1 MPTINQLVRKGRIT
15 PEEKSKSR
23 ALHSC
28 PQRRGVCLQVMTRT
42 PKKPNSALR
51 KVAKVRLTNGE
62 EVIAYIGGE
71 GHNLQEHSIVLVR
84 GGRVKDL
91 PGVRYHIVRGALDCL
106 GVDKRRQGA
115 QVWRQA
121 SEGCCQVNQ
130 TSYLLY
136 IMARRKRV
144 YRKIE
149 RRDPRYDSAL
159 VGKLISKV
167 MLDGKRSLA
176 ERIVYAA
183 IDMANEGTDSIDPL
197 EVITRAIENA
207 KPRVEVKSRRV
218 GGATYQV
225 PLEVDPARSESLAMR
240 WIVNYARNRKGV
252 PMHKALANEI
262 KEAANNQGSSVRKRD
277 DVHKMAQANRAFAH
291 FRW

>member
-1 MPTINQLVRKGRIT
+1 
-15 PEEKSKSR
+15 
-23 ALHSC
+23 
-28 PQRRGVCLQVMTRT
+28 
-42 PKKPNSALR
+42 
-51 KVAKVRLTNGE
+51 
-62 EVIAYIGGE
+62 
-71 GHNLQEHSIVLVR
+71 
-84 GGRVKDL
+84 
-91 PGVRYHIVRGALDCL
+91 
-106 GVDKRRQGA
+106 
-115 QVWRQA
+115 
-121 SEGCCQVNQ
+121 
-130 TSYLLY
+130 
-136 IMARRKRV
+136 MARRKRV

-262 KEAANNQGSSVRKRD
+262 KEAANNQGSSVPGQPRLCPLPLVIPSATVSRTI
-277 DVHKMAQANRAFAH
+277 H
-291 FRW
+291 FRSLQILSRHYVRSRKQSQSQGSP